1 MTVYEVC
8 YSDAP
13 QGDGFGRM
21 YFTSKAAA
29 KKAAADLVREH
40 RRATAARLA
49 AENDPKVDYY
59 DWPASPG
66 EHPEPKINDLTF
78 TGSPKQ
84 MVLDALRYR
93 S

>member
-1 MTVYEVC
+1 MTIYEVC

-13 QGDGFGRM
+13 TGDGFGRM

-29 KKAAADLVREH
+29 KRAAAELIREH
-40 RRATAARLA
+40 RKDTAARLA
-49 AENDPKVDYY
+49 AENDPKVDFY
-59 DWPASPG
+59 DWPADPG
-66 EHPEPKINDLTF
+66 EDPRPRIHDLHFHGTPK
-78 TGSPKQ
+78 K